1 MSEQDIAL
9 LDDYFNGLLD
19 TEAARAV
26 EARAASDAAFG
37 QEYALRREMESFPR
51 RASERAAFRETLTTV
66 AQDYF
71 KENDLQQSPMTA
83 RVSRMRWLAA
93 AASLALVAVAVWLFT
108 NTGGPAYRQFAQHEA
123 PAFTVRGAADQAA
136 GDAEKAFA
144 EKNYAAALAAID
156 RLLAVQADD
165 PTALL
170 YKGICLIELD
180 RTSEARALLTPM
192 ADGNSA
198 LRAEA
203 RWYVALSYLKEK
215 NPTACRAELLKITAD
230 ESRFGQAQELL
241 KSLGAGD

>member
-19 TEAARAV
+19 ADAARAV
-26 EARAASDAAFG
+26 ETRAASETEFGAAFD
-37 QEYALRREMESFPR
+37 LRREMQAFPR
-51 RASERAAFRETLTTV
+51 RAAERAAFRSTLRTV
-66 AQDYF
+66 SQDF
-71 KENDLQQSPMTA
+71 FQEKALRQSPMA
-83 RVSRMRWLAA
+83 GRVSRMRWLAA
-93 AASLALVAVAVWLFT
+93 AASLALIAVAVWLFT
-108 NTGGPAYRQFAQHEA
+108 GTGGPTYRQFAKHEA
-123 PAFTVRGAADQAA
+123 PSFTVRGQADQAA

-180 RTSEARALLTPM
+180 RIPEARALLAPM
-192 ADGNSA
+192 ADGSTA

-215 NPTACRAELLKITAD
+215 NSTACRAELLKITAG
-230 ESRFGQAQELL
+230 ESSYGPAQELL
-241 KSLGAGD
+241 ESLGTGE